1 MLTSKKNSIKIEI
14 KFYLINY
21 YKTLCILIISYFLI
35 NSY

>member
-21 YKTLCILIISYFLI
+21 YKNFMYFNYLLFF
-35 NSY
+35 N